1 MKNNFS
7 VRGADIVNKIN
18 KLYTDP
24 SPKIMKI
31 AMARCLYDELLK
43 LKKEQEGE
51 ENEQEKA
58 I

>member
-1 MKNNFS
+1 MKDNFS
-7 VRGADIVNKIN
+7 IRGADIVNKIN

-24 SPKIMKI
+24 SPKPMKI

-51 ENEQEKA
+51 ESEQEKT